1 MLTLADTNLL
11 LDQTT
16 SQLSG
21 KSGSLTPQTGVALI
35 DAWLPPLQQGENTR
49 PLAEQLTAL
58 KALLLAQP
66 VDEIAVQTALS
77 PLAEQLA
84 LLATEM
90 GGEGEM
96 PSLLEGLARVLRQ
109 AASSSRA
116 DTPDSIA

>member
-1 MLTLADTNLL
+1 MLTLADTTLL

-21 KSGSLTPQTGVALI
+21 ESGFLTPQTGVALI

-49 PLAEQLTAL
+49 PLADQLTAL

-66 VDEIAVQTALS
+66 VDEIAVQTAPS

-84 LLATEM
+84 LLGTEM

-96 PSLLEGLARVLRQ
+96 PSLLEGLASVLRQ

-116 DTPDSIA
+116 DTPDSIT